1 MIRKLDVNHMPK
13 LITSPRAAFKKEVK
27 HAELLTAQCTSRCLM
42 AGMLD
47 DDAEPDVDPEDGIAL
62 LAQLA
67 GRAAPMT
74 TPGGSGSTSGSGARG
89 GSGARSGARCRGGR
103 AVGGWGRS
111 GSGQAP
117 APGGGSSVVPALGEG
132 APQAARAPLGPIA

>member
-74 TPGGSGSTSGSGARG
+74 TPGGSGSTSGGYVGWRGRLAGTRRRTRVAWRAAVHGATITSRH
-89 GSGARSGARCRGGR
+89 SWAWRER
-103 AVGGWGRS
+103 
-111 GSGQAP
+111 
-117 APGGGSSVVPALGEG
+117 PGCPSATGL
-132 APQAARAPLGPIA
+132 